1 MLMVQKPL
9 QSGCMCPCVNSL
21 SSRYSCAECIS
32 SASLSI
38 PALILSLI
46 TLNSRGHAVPEE
58 QRSHQYWSQR
68 RCCCCVH
75 CGASCCYDNSN
86 RCMCQ
91 PVYSRQLQLLYT
103 LDSALRCPLIA
114 VPASPP
120 THIYNSYILQCIRLL
135 QLQLV
140 LLPLLPF
147 ICLSGVP
154 LLYTTV
160 PPTPPAVWP
169 TPCTPGAAFP
179 AGTMPHTLMAVATA
193 PTSCVGGDYR

>member
-1 MLMVQKPL
+1 MYLI
-9 QSGCMCPCVNSL
+9 CL
-21 SSRYSCAECIS
+21 SFHPRSHPVPHR
-32 SASLSI
+32 
-38 PALILSLI
+38 PKQQR
-46 TLNSRGHAVPEE
+46 TVPEE
-58 QRSHQYWSQR
+58 QHSHQYWSQH

-91 PVYSRQLQLLYT
+91 LVYSRQLKLLYT

-140 LLPLLPF
+140 LLQLLPF

-169 TPCTPGAAFP
+169 TPRTPGAAFP
-179 AGTMPHTLMAVATA
+179 AGTMPHTLTAVATA
-193 PTSCVGGDYR
+193 PTSCVGGDYSCVVGDYRQSSMKG